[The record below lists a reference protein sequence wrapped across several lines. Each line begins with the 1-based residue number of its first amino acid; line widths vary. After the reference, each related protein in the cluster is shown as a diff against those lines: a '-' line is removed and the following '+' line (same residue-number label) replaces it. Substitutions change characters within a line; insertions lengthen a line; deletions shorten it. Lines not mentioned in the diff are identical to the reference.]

1 MTGARR
7 AIVIFLIAFGVAS
20 SIAALTTVRW
30 VKAEASAAP
39 HQINRVS

>member
-1 MTGARR
+1 MTGPKR
-7 AIVIFLIAFGVAS
+7 AIAILLFAFGIAS

-39 HQINRVS
+39 HQINRLS